1 MKKVLLFVI
10 LILLVGVQLFADYS
24 IKNNKVYFKEK
35 IIKGAD
41 AKTFKEINYEYSK
54 DKSNVYYYGEKID
67 DANPETFKEINDAG
81 LFYIDKRNVFFKGQK
96 IKGADVKT
104 FKLLNNGPY
113 SKDKNYIFF
122 KEALIDD
129 ADYES
134 FEATDSIC
142 ARDKNGVFYKGTR
155 MEKDDTLNSCVK
167 YYQNK

>member
-1 MKKVLLFVI
+1 MKKMLLFVVMI
-10 LILLVGVQLFADYS
+10 LAGVQLFADCS
-24 IKNNKVYFKEK
+24 IKNNKVYFEDK

-54 DKSNVYYYGEKID
+54 DKNNVYYYGEKID
-67 DANPETFKEINDAG
+67 DANPETFKEIDDSN
-81 LFYIDKRNVFFKGQK
+81 LFYSDRRNVFFKGQK

-134 FEATDSIC
+134 FEATDTIC
-142 ARDKNGVFYKGTR
+142 ARDKNGVFYKGVR
-155 MEKDDTLNSCVK
+155 MEKDDTLNTCVK

>member
-54 DKSNVYYYGEKID
+54 DK
-67 DANPETFKEINDAG
+67 
-81 LFYIDKRNVFFKGQK
+81 
-96 IKGADVKT
+96 
-104 FKLLNNGPY
+104 
-113 SKDKNYIFF
+113 
-122 KEALIDD
+122 
-129 ADYES
+129 
-134 FEATDSIC
+134 
-142 ARDKNGVFYKGTR
+142 NGVFYKGER
-155 MEKDDTLNSCVK
+155 MEKDATLNTCVK